1 MLEKLTKEQE
11 KLMLQTRDEWV
22 NLFFD
27 NVKNQKGID
36 KKMFEDGIEWLYT
49 DLLHKP
55 KPKVVYCDSWLSCL
69 LTIAIFKDEKLNKS
83 IKDKLGASVRDSV
96 GASVRDSVWASV
108 RASVWDSVGA
118 SVRDSVWASVWDSVR
133 ASVGDSVGASVW
145 ASVGDSV
152 GDSVW
157 ASVGDSVWASVRDSV
172 RDSVGDSVWASVG
185 ASVRDSVR
193 DSVGASVG
201 DSVWASVGASVRDSV
216 GASVGDSVW
225 ASVGASVRDSV
236 RDSVGASV
244 RASVR
249 DSVLNIFNS
258 YSSYIDLSNY
268 GWVSFYDFFEK
279 INIVDDFNF
288 KQYKKIL
295 KSGVFNA
302 YEFENYVFAIQ
313 PPIYVE
319 RNSQGRLH
327 STSTAAVK
335 FRDGSSYY
343 FINGRPIPEWV
354 VEKKDSIIKDQFLQ
368 EKNSDIKGAIYE
380 VLGSEGIIN
389 LLGAEITDSKT
400 IHHANGDVETVE
412 LLKTKDTFPE
422 LDDDPLAWVKMTCP
436 STGTNYLIGVEPQY
450 NDAIEAIASLSPF
463 TKEEYSFNFRS

>member
-1 MLEKLTKEQE
+1 ME
-11 KLMLQTRDEWV
+11 
-22 NLFFD
+22 
-27 NVKNQKGID
+27 
-36 KKMFEDGIEWLYT
+36 
-49 DLLHKP
+49 
-55 KPKVVYCDSWLSCL
+55 
-69 LTIAIFKDEKLNKS
+69 
-83 IKDKLGASVRDSV
+83 
-96 GASVRDSVWASV
+96 
-108 RASVWDSVGA
+108 
-118 SVRDSVWASVWDSVR
+118 
-133 ASVGDSVGASVW
+133 DSVGASVW
-145 ASVGDSV
+145 ASVW
-152 GDSVW
+152 DSVW
-157 ASVGDSVWASVRDSV
+157 
-172 RDSVGDSVWASVG
+172 
-185 ASVRDSVR
+185 
-193 DSVGASVG
+193 DSVGASVE
-201 DSVWASVGASVRDSV
+201 DSVW
-216 GASVGDSVW
+216 
-225 ASVGASVRDSV
+225 
-236 RDSVGASV
+236 
-244 RASVR
+244 

-258 YSSYIDLSNY
+258 CSSYIDLSNY

-302 YEFENYVFAIQ
+302 YEFENFVFAIQ

-319 RNSQGRLH
+319 RNLQGRLH

-354 VEKKDSIIKDQFLQ
+354 VEKKDAITKEQFLQ
-368 EKNSDIKGAIYE
+368 EKNSDIRGAIYE

-389 LLGAEITDSKT
+389 LLGAEITDTKT
-400 IHHANGDVETVE
+400 IHHANGEVETVE
-412 LLKTKDTFPE
+412 LLKTKDTFSE

>member
-1 MLEKLTKEQE
+1 MLKKLTKEQE
-11 KLMLQTRDEWV
+11 KIMLQTRDEWV

-36 KKMFEDGIEWLYT
+36 KAMFEEGIEWLYT

-69 LTIAIFKDEKLNKS
+69 LTIAILKDEKLNKS
-83 IKDKLGASVRDSV
+83 IKYKLGDSIRNSVWASVWVSVRASVQDSVQDSVWNSVQDSVQNSVRTSVWASVEDSVWDSVRTSV
-96 GASVRDSVWASV
+96 GASVRDSVRASVRDSVRASV
-108 RASVWDSVGA
+108 RASVRDSVWNSIRTSVGASVRDSVWDSVGA
-118 SVRDSVWASVWDSVR
+118 SVRDSVWDSVRDSVR
-133 ASVGDSVGASVW
+133 ASVR
-145 ASVGDSV
+145 
-152 GDSVW
+152 
-157 ASVGDSVWASVRDSV
+157 ASVRDSV
-172 RDSVGDSVWASVG
+172 RDSVW
-185 ASVRDSVR
+185 
-193 DSVGASVG
+193 
-201 DSVWASVGASVRDSV
+201 
-216 GASVGDSVW
+216 
-225 ASVGASVRDSV
+225 
-236 RDSVGASV
+236 
-244 RASVR
+244 

-258 YSSYIDLSNY
+258 CSSYIDLSNY

-302 YEFENYVFAIQ
+302 YEFENFVFAIQ

-319 RNSQGRLH
+319 RNLQGRLH

-354 VEKKDSIIKDQFLQ
+354 VEKKDAITKEQFLQ

-389 LLGAEITDSKT
+389 LLGAEITDTKT
-400 IHHANGDVETVE
+400 IHHANGEVETVE
-412 LLKTKDTFPE
+412 LLKTKDTFSE
-422 LDDDPLAWVKMTCP
+422 LDNDPLAWVKMTCP

>member
-11 KLMLQTRDEWV
+11 KLMIQTRDEWI

-36 KKMFEDGIEWLYT
+36 KAMFEEGIEWLYT

-55 KPKVVYCDSWLSCL
+55 KPKVVYCDSWISCL
-69 LTIAIFKDEKLNKS
+69 LTIAILKDEKINTS
-83 IKDKLGASVRDSV
+83 IKYKLGDSIRNSVWASVWVSVRASVQDSV
-96 GASVRDSVWASV
+96 EDSVRNPVQNSVQDSVRTSVWASVEDSVWASV
-108 RASVWDSVGA
+108 RASVQ
-118 SVRDSVWASVWDSVR
+118 DSVR
-133 ASVGDSVGASVW
+133 ASVWASVRNSVWNSVRASVWNSVRASVWNSVRASVQDSVRASVW
-145 ASVGDSV
+145 ASVRN
-152 GDSVW
+152 SVW
-157 ASVGDSVWASVRDSV
+157 NSVWASVRN
-172 RDSVGDSVWASVG
+172 SVG
-185 ASVRDSVR
+185 
-193 DSVGASVG
+193 
-201 DSVWASVGASVRDSV
+201 
-216 GASVGDSVW
+216 
-225 ASVGASVRDSV
+225 
-236 RDSVGASV
+236 
-244 RASVR
+244 

-258 YSSYIDLSNY
+258 CSSYIDLSNY

-302 YEFENYVFAIQ
+302 YEFENFVFAIQ

-319 RNSQGRLH
+319 RNLQGRLH

-343 FINGRPIPEWV
+343 FINGRQIPEWV
-354 VEKKDSIIKDQFLQ
+354 VEKKDAITKDQFLQ

-389 LLGAEITDSKT
+389 LLGAEITDTKT

-422 LDDDPLAWVKMTCP
+422 LDNKPMAWVKMTCP
-436 STGTNYLIGVEPQY
+436 STGTNYLIGVEPKY

>member
-1 MLEKLTKEQE
+1 MLNKLTKKQE
-11 KLMLQTRDEWV
+11 KIMLQTRDEWI

-36 KKMFEDGIEWLYT
+36 KKMFEEGIEWLYT

-55 KPKVVYCDSWLSCL
+55 NPKVVYCDSWLSCL
-69 LTIAIFKDEKLNKS
+69 LTIAILKDEKLNKS
-83 IKDKLGASVRDSV
+83 IKDKLGSSVVDSV
-96 GASVRDSVWASV
+96 ESSVVDSVV
-108 RASVWDSVGA
+108 
-118 SVRDSVWASVWDSVR
+118 
-133 ASVGDSVGASVW
+133 
-145 ASVGDSV
+145 
-152 GDSVW
+152 
-157 ASVGDSVWASVRDSV
+157 
-172 RDSVGDSVWASVG
+172 DSVGDSVWASVG
-185 ASVRDSVR
+185 ASVR
-193 DSVGASVG
+193 
-201 DSVWASVGASVRDSV
+201 ASVGASVRDSV
-216 GASVGDSVW
+216 G
-225 ASVGASVRDSV
+225 R
-236 RDSVGASV
+236 
-244 RASVR
+244 
-249 DSVLNIFNS
+249 IFNL
-258 YSSYIDLSNY
+258 YSSYMDLSNY

-279 INIVDDFNF
+279 INILDNFNF

-302 YEFENYVFAIQ
+302 YEFENCVFAIQ

-354 VEKKDSIIKDQFLQ
+354 IEKKDSITKDQFLQ

-380 VLGSEGIIN
+380 VLGSKGIIN

-422 LDDDPLAWVKMTCP
+422 LDNEPMAWVKMICP
-436 STGTNYLIGVEPQY
+436 STGTNYLIGVEPKY
-450 NDAIEAIASLSPF
+450 NDATEAIASLSPF

>member
-1 MLEKLTKEQE
+1 MLNKLTKEQE
-11 KLMLQTRDEWV
+11 KIMLQTRDEWI

-36 KKMFEDGIEWLYT
+36 KKMFEEGIGWLYT
-49 DLLHKP
+49 KLLNKP
-55 KPKVVYCDSWLSCL
+55 KPKVVYCDSWISCL
-69 LTIAIFKDEKLNKS
+69 ITIAILKDKKLNKL
-83 IKDKLGASVRDSV
+83 INDKLGSSVEDSV
-96 GASVRDSVWASV
+96 EDSVW
-108 RASVWDSVGA
+108 
-118 SVRDSVWASVWDSVR
+118 DSVWASVWDSVR
-133 ASVGDSVGASVW
+133 E
-145 ASVGDSV
+145 
-152 GDSVW
+152 
-157 ASVGDSVWASVRDSV
+157 
-172 RDSVGDSVWASVG
+172 
-185 ASVRDSVR
+185 
-193 DSVGASVG
+193 
-201 DSVWASVGASVRDSV
+201 
-216 GASVGDSVW
+216 
-225 ASVGASVRDSV
+225 
-236 RDSVGASV
+236 
-244 RASVR
+244 
-249 DSVLNIFNS
+249 IFDL

-279 INIVDDFNF
+279 INVVDNFNF

-295 KSGVFNA
+295 KSGVLNA
-302 YEFENYVFAIQ
+302 YEFENCVFAIQ

-343 FINGRPIPEWV
+343 FINGRPIPGWV
-354 VEKKDSIIKDQFLQ
+354 IEKKDSITKDQFLQ

-389 LLGAEITDSKT
+389 LLGAEIKDSKT

-422 LDDDPLAWVKMTCP
+422 LDNEPMAWVKMICP
-436 STGTNYLIGVEPQY
+436 STGTNYLIGVEPKY
-450 NDAIEAIASLSPF
+450 NDATEAIASLSPF

>member
-11 KLMLQTRDEWV
+11 KLMIQTRDEWV

-36 KKMFEDGIEWLYT
+36 KAMFEEGIEWLYT

-69 LTIAIFKDEKLNKS
+69 LTIAIIKDEKINTS
-83 IKDKLGASVRDSV
+83 IKYKLGDSI
-96 GASVRDSVWASV
+96 RN
-108 RASVWDSVGA
+108 
-118 SVRDSVWASVWDSVR
+118 
-133 ASVGDSVGASVW
+133 
-145 ASVGDSV
+145 SV

-157 ASVGDSVWASVRDSV
+157 ASVGDSVRASVRA
-172 RDSVGDSVWASVG
+172 SVWASVG
-185 ASVRDSVR
+185 DSVRASVWASVRASVRASVGDSVR
-193 DSVGASVG
+193 ASVWASVRASVGASVG
-201 DSVWASVGASVRDSV
+201 DSVWASVGDSVRASVW
-216 GASVGDSVW
+216 ASVGDSVW
-225 ASVGASVRDSV
+225 ASVGD
-236 RDSVGASV
+236 SV
-244 RASVR
+244 RASVW
-249 DSVLNIFNS
+249 DSVWKIFNL
-258 YSSYIDLSNY
+258 YSSYVDLSNY
-268 GWVSFYDFFEK
+268 GWVSFYDFFDK
-279 INIVDDFNF
+279 INIIDNFNF

-302 YEFENYVFAIQ
+302 YEFENCVFAIQ

-354 VEKKDSIIKDQFLQ
+354 VEKKDAITKDQFLQ

-389 LLGAEITDSKT
+389 LLGAEITDTKT

-422 LDDDPLAWVKMTCP
+422 LDNKPMAWVKMTCP
-436 STGTNYLIGVEPQY
+436 STGTNYLVGVEPKY